1 MNRRRK
7 LLLWAL
13 AAVVVVGCGGW
24 LLARLPQESDVT
36 WAKARIDDLVL
47 GVEIE
52 GSLQSR
58 NSSFL
63 GPPAVAEL
71 WDYKISFMAP
81 EGEEVEE
88 GAAVIGFDVTELE
101 RRLIERQT
109 EREEAAKKI
118 EQLTKDLLRRRRVDE
133 LKLAEARARARKA
146 KLKVDVPEELEKGLI
161 LEEAR
166 LDLDLAETEIEHL
179 EKRLASSERSG
190 EAALEVL
197 RAKKTRAEQQ
207 VNEIQDGIERMSV
220 KAPRDG
226 TIIYVSNWRGEKKK
240 VGDSCWRGEGVVE
253 LPDLKSMMAK
263 GEVDE
268 ADAGKIREGQS
279 FRVRLDAHPDV
290 DYTGQVES
298 IWQTVQRKSWR
309 NPIKV
314 VRLDMALGETDRRR
328 MRPGMRFRGT
338 VEIERVEEALVIP
351 SDAVFLTPE
360 GPVVFRRTLL
370 GHEKISVSLGR
381 RNDKLVHVLD
391 GLTAGDRISEQN
403 LDLQSRDLR

>member
-1 MNRRRK
+1 MSRRRK
-7 LLLWAL
+7 SLLWAL
-13 AAVVVVGCGGW
+13 AAVVVVACGGW
-24 LLARLPQESDVT
+24 LLARLPQESEVT
-36 WAKARIDDLVL
+36 WTKARIDDLVL

-88 GAAVIGFDVTELE
+88 GAPVIGFDITELE

-109 EREEAAKKI
+109 ESEEAAKKI
-118 EQLTKDLLRRRRVDE
+118 EQLVKDLLRRRKVDE

-146 KLKVDVPEELEKGLI
+146 KLKVDVPEELEKGQI

-166 LDLDLAETEIEHL
+166 LDLELAETEIGHL

-207 VNEIQDGIERMSV
+207 VSEIQDGIERMTV

-314 VRLDMALGETDRRR
+314 VRLDMALGETDTRR

-338 VEIERVEEALVIP
+338 VE
-351 SDAVFLTPE
+351 
-360 GPVVFRRTLL
+360 RTLL
-370 GHEKISVSLGR
+370 GHEKIAVRLGR
-381 RNDKLVHVLD
+381 RNDKLVHVMD
-391 GLTAGDRISEQN
+391 GLTAGDRVSEQN
-403 LDLQSRDLR
+403 LDLQNRDG